1 MIQNSPDKAAGNF
14 ISPNQTLGAAVEFG
28 HITLNLLMKTDRT
41 RHGFLLSASAAL
53 ASLALAGCISSTA
66 PVLSDAKPV
75 LGERGVIHVFTVSQG
90 AAHDPGLL
98 SFQWSGSRYLI
109 RGKSIGY
116 SDFTAY
122 PYEGRDWI
130 VQGTTQRPSSQTSS
144 RVEYG
149 LARRLADGTYLLIPI
164 DEEDADQSAR
174 EKFCT
179 KTQDASC
186 RIATPEQL
194 FVFARAS
201 ADKPAE
207 GGALAVVVPAG
218 NGAKP

>member
-1 MIQNSPDKAAGNF
+1 M
-14 ISPNQTLGAAVEFG
+14 GATVKFG
-28 HITLNLLMKTDRT
+28 CITLKLLAKIKRI
-41 RHGFLLSASAAL
+41 RHGFLLSTGAAL
-53 ASLALAGCISSTA
+53 ATLALAGCISSTA

-75 LGERGVIHVFTVSQG
+75 LGERGLIHVFTLSQG
-90 AAHDPGLL
+90 AAHDPGLV
-98 SFQWSGSRYLI
+98 SFQWSGSRYLV
-109 RGKSIGY
+109 RGRPIGY

-130 VQGTTQRPSSQTSS
+130 VQGTTQRPPRS
-144 RVEYG
+144 VEYG
-149 LARRLADGTYLLIPI
+149 LARRLADGTYLLMPI
-164 DEEDADQSAR
+164 NEEDADQSAR

-179 KTQDASC
+179 KTQDATC

-201 ADKPAE
+201 ADKPVE

-218 NGAKP
+218 RGAKP

>member
-1 MIQNSPDKAAGNF
+1 VEFRLILLKLLTNINSPRSGFRTLAGLV
-14 ISPNQTLGAAVEFG
+14 LGA
-28 HITLNLLMKTDRT
+28 
-41 RHGFLLSASAAL
+41 
-53 ASLALAGCISSTA
+53 LALSGCVTSSA

-75 LGERGVIHVFTVSQG
+75 LGERGLIHVFTLYQG
-90 AAHDPGLL
+90 GAGDPTVV

-116 SDFTAY
+116 SEFTAY
-122 PYEGRDWI
+122 AYEGRDWI
-130 VQGTTQRPSSQTSS
+130 VQGTTQKAPL

-149 LARRLADGTYLLIPI
+149 LARKLAAGVYQLVPI
-164 DEEDADQSAR
+164 TEDDADAPTR

-194 FVFARAS
+194 FVLARAS
-201 ADKPAE
+201 ADKAGE
-207 GGALAVVVPAG
+207 SGALAVVIPG
-218 NGAKP
+218 RDGAKK

>member
-1 MIQNSPDKAAGNF
+1 MIQNWSGKTAGKF
-14 ISPNQTLGAAVEFG
+14 IHPSQNQGPPVEFG
-28 HITLNLLMKTDRT
+28 RILLNSIMKIKQT
-41 RHGFLLSASAAL
+41 RHGFLWPASAAL
-53 ASLALAGCISSTA
+53 AALGLAGCISSSA

-75 LGERGVIHVFTVSQG
+75 LGERGLIHAFRLSQG
-90 AAHDPGLL
+90 AAHDPGVV
-98 SFQWSGSRYLI
+98 SFQWSGSRYLV
-109 RGKSIGY
+109 RGKSIGF
-116 SDFTAY
+116 SDFTAH

-130 VQGTTQRPSSQTSS
+130 VQGTTQRAPR

-149 LARRLADGTYLLIPI
+149 LARRLADGVYLLVAINE
-164 DEEDADQSAR
+164 DDADEPTR

-201 ADKPAE
+201 ADKPVE
-207 GGALAVVVPAG
+207 GGGLAVVVPDG
-218 NGAKP
+218 DGAQR

>member
-1 MIQNSPDKAAGNF
+1 
-14 ISPNQTLGAAVEFG
+14 VEFG
-28 HITLNLLMKTDRT
+28 RILLNLLMKIKQT
-41 RHGFLLSASAAL
+41 RHGFLLLASAAW
-53 ASLALAGCISSTA
+53 AALALAGCISSTA

-75 LGERGVIHVFTVSQG
+75 LGERGLIHVFTLSHG
-90 AAHDPGLL
+90 AAHDPGVV
-98 SFQWSGSRYLI
+98 SFQWSGSRYLV
-109 RGKSIGY
+109 RGKPIGF

-130 VQGTTQRPSSQTSS
+130 VQATTQQRAPSQTLSHI
-144 RVEYG
+144 EYG
-149 LARRLADGTYLLIPI
+149 LARRLAEGVYLLVPI
-164 DEEDADQSAR
+164 NEEDADEPTR

-179 KTQDASC
+179 KTQDAAC

-201 ADKPAE
+201 ADKPLE
-207 GGALAVVVPAG
+207 GGALAVVVPSG

>member
-1 MIQNSPDKAAGNF
+1 
-14 ISPNQTLGAAVEFG
+14 VEFG
-28 HITLNLLMKTDRT
+28 RIILNLLMKINQN
-41 RHGFLLSASAAL
+41 RHGLLSPAGAAVAAL
-53 ASLALAGCISSTA
+53 ALSGCITSTG

-75 LGERGVIHVFTVSQG
+75 LGERGLIHVFTLSQG
-90 AAHDPGLL
+90 GASDPGVVA
-98 SFQWSGSRYLI
+98 FQWSGSRYLL

-116 SDFTAY
+116 GEFTAY

-130 VQGTTQRPSSQTSS
+130 VQGTTQRAPQ
-144 RVEYG
+144 RIEYG
-149 LARRLADGTYLLIPI
+149 LARKLTAGVYLLVPI
-164 DEEDADQSAR
+164 NEDDADEPTR

-201 ADKPAE
+201 ADKPLEA
-207 GGALAVVVPAG
+207 GGLAVVMPG
-218 NGAKP
+218 RNGAKP

>member
-1 MIQNSPDKAAGNF
+1 
-14 ISPNQTLGAAVEFG
+14 VE
-28 HITLNLLMKTDRT
+28 IERIVLNLLVKIKRT
-41 RHGFLLSASAAL
+41 GHGFLLPASTAL
-53 ASLALAGCISSTA
+53 ASLALGGCISSTA

-75 LGERGVIHVFTVSQG
+75 LGERGLIHVFTLSQG
-90 AAHDPGLL
+90 TAHDPGVV
-98 SFQWSGSRYLI
+98 SFRWSGSRYLV
-109 RGKSIGY
+109 RGKSIGF

-130 VQGTTQRPSSQTSS
+130 VQGSTQRAPSH
-144 RVEYG
+144 VEFG
-149 LARRLADGTYLLIPI
+149 LARRLADGAYLLVPI
-164 DEEDADQSAR
+164 NEDDADEPTR

-201 ADKPAE
+201 ADKPVE
-207 GGALAVVVPAG
+207 GGGLAVVVRG
-218 NGAKP
+218 GSGAKR

>member
-1 MIQNSPDKAAGNF
+1 MDFRHKA
-14 ISPNQTLGAAVEFG
+14 
-28 HITLNLLMKTDRT
+28 LNLLTQIIPYRG
-41 RHGFLLSASAAL
+41 GFWRFATAASTAFAL
-53 ASLALAGCISSTA
+53 TGCISSTG

-75 LGERGVIHVFTVSQG
+75 LGERGLIHAFTLSQG
-90 AAHDPGLL
+90 AAHDPEVV
-98 SFQWSGSRYLI
+98 SFQWSGSRYLV

-116 SDFTAY
+116 SEFTAH

-130 VQGTTQRPSSQTSS
+130 VQATTQRAPHRT
-144 RVEYG
+144 EYG
-149 LARRLADGTYLLIPI
+149 LARKLADGVYQLVAIN
-164 DEEDADQSAR
+164 ENDAEAPAR

-201 ADKPAE
+201 ADKPME
-207 GGALAVVVPAG
+207 GGGLAVVVPG
-218 NGAKP
+218 DNGAKR

>member
-1 MIQNSPDKAAGNF
+1 LNSIEKIKHTG
-14 ISPNQTLGAAVEFG
+14 
-28 HITLNLLMKTDRT
+28 R
-41 RHGFLLSASAAL
+41 GFFLAASAAL
-53 ASLALAGCISSTA
+53 AALALTGCISSSA

-75 LGERGVIHVFTVSQG
+75 LGERGLIHVFTLSQG
-90 AAHDPGLL
+90 AAHDPSVL
-98 SFQWSGSRYLI
+98 SFQWSGSRYLV
-109 RGKSIGY
+109 RGKSIGV

-130 VQGTTQRPSSQTSS
+130 VQGTTQRPPQ
-144 RVEYG
+144 RIEYG
-149 LARRLADGTYLLIPI
+149 LARRLADGVYLLVAI
-164 DEEDADQSAR
+164 DEDDADEPTR

-201 ADKPAE
+201 AAKPVE
-207 GGALAVVVPAG
+207 DGGLAVVVPG
-218 NGAKP
+218 RKGAQR

>member
-1 MIQNSPDKAAGNF
+1 VEFGRILLKYIVKIKQAGPGF
-14 ISPNQTLGAAVEFG
+14 LFHAGAAV
-28 HITLNLLMKTDRT
+28 
-41 RHGFLLSASAAL
+41 AAL
-53 ASLALAGCISSTA
+53 ALTGCISSTA
-66 PVLSDAKPV
+66 PILSDAKPV
-75 LGERGVIHVFTVSQG
+75 LGERGLIHVFTLSQG
-90 AAHDPGLL
+90 AAHDPGVV
-98 SFQWSGSRYLI
+98 SFQWSGSRYLL
-109 RGKSIGY
+109 RGKPIGF

-130 VQGTTQRPSSQTSS
+130 VQGTTQRPPS

-149 LARRLADGTYLLIPI
+149 LARKVADGVYLLVPI
-164 DEEDADQSAR
+164 NEDDADPPTR

-201 ADKPAE
+201 ADKPLE
-207 GGALAVVVPAG
+207 GGGLAVVVPSG
-218 NGAKP
+218 SGAQR

>member
-1 MIQNSPDKAAGNF
+1 
-14 ISPNQTLGAAVEFG
+14 VEFG
-28 HITLNLLMKTDRT
+28 RISLNLLMKINSAGR
-41 RHGFLLSASAAL
+41 GFWSLGSAAL
-53 ASLALAGCISSTA
+53 AALALSGCVTSTG

-75 LGERGVIHVFTVSQG
+75 LGERGLIHVFTLSQG
-90 AAHDPGLL
+90 GASDPGVV
-98 SFQWSGSRYLI
+98 SFQWSGSRYLV
-109 RGKSIGY
+109 RGKAIGY

-130 VQGTTQRPSSQTSS
+130 VQGTTQRAPQ
-144 RVEYG
+144 RIEYG
-149 LARRLADGTYLLIPI
+149 LARKLAAGVYLLMPI
-164 DEEDADQSAR
+164 NEDDADQATR

-201 ADKPAE
+201 ADQASE
-207 GGALAVVVPAG
+207 SGGLAVVVPPRTG
-218 NGAKP
+218 PNR

>member
-1 MIQNSPDKAAGNF
+1 MNSWHKALNPLVKF
-14 ISPNQTLGAAVEFG
+14 IPHQGGFLPLATVAGAA
-28 HITLNLLMKTDRT
+28 I
-41 RHGFLLSASAAL
+41 AL
-53 ASLALAGCISSTA
+53 TGCISSTG

-75 LGERGVIHVFTVSQG
+75 LGERGLIHAYTLSQG
-90 AAHDPGLL
+90 TAHDPEVV
-98 SFQWSGSRYLI
+98 SFQWSGSRYLV

-116 SDFTAY
+116 SEFTAH

-130 VQGTTQRPSSQTSS
+130 VQATTQRAPH
-144 RVEYG
+144 RIEYG
-149 LARRLADGTYLLIPI
+149 LARKLADGVYQLVAI
-164 DEEDADQSAR
+164 DENDAQAPAR

-201 ADKPAE
+201 ADKPME
-207 GGALAVVVPAG
+207 GGGLAVVVAG
-218 NGAKP
+218 DNGAKR

>member
-1 MIQNSPDKAAGNF
+1 MKI
-14 ISPNQTLGAAVEFG
+14 NQ
-28 HITLNLLMKTDRT
+28 HR
-41 RHGFLLSASAAL
+41 RGFLLPAGAAL
-53 ASLALAGCISSTA
+53 AALALSGCITSTG

-75 LGERGVIHVFTVSQG
+75 LGERGLIHVFTLSQG
-90 AAHDPGLL
+90 GASDP
-98 SFQWSGSRYLI
+98 SVVAFQWSGSRYLL

-116 SDFTAY
+116 SEFTAY

-130 VQGTTQRPSSQTSS
+130 VQGTTQRAPQ
-144 RVEYG
+144 RIEYG
-149 LARRLADGTYLLIPI
+149 LARKLANGVYLLVPVNE
-164 DEEDADQSAR
+164 DDADEPTR

-201 ADKPAE
+201 ADKPLEA
-207 GGALAVVVPAG
+207 GGLAVVIPG
-218 NGAKP
+218 RSGAKP

>member
-1 MIQNSPDKAAGNF
+1 MNSWHKALNSLVKF
-14 ISPNQTLGAAVEFG
+14 IPHQGGFLPLATVAGAA
-28 HITLNLLMKTDRT
+28 I
-41 RHGFLLSASAAL
+41 AL
-53 ASLALAGCISSTA
+53 TGCISSTG

-75 LGERGVIHVFTVSQG
+75 LGERGLIHAYTLSQG
-90 AAHDPGLL
+90 TAHDPEVV
-98 SFQWSGSRYLI
+98 SFQWSGSRYLV

-116 SDFTAY
+116 SEFTAH

-130 VQGTTQRPSSQTSS
+130 VQGTTQRAPH
-144 RVEYG
+144 RIEYG
-149 LARRLADGTYLLIPI
+149 LARKLADGVYQLVAI
-164 DEEDADQSAR
+164 DENDAQAPAR

-201 ADKPAE
+201 SDKPME
-207 GGALAVVVPAG
+207 GGGLAVVVAG
-218 NGAKP
+218 DNGAKR

>member
-1 MIQNSPDKAAGNF
+1 
-14 ISPNQTLGAAVEFG
+14 VEFG
-28 HITLNLLMKTDRT
+28 RIALILHTKTEQT
-41 RHGFLLSASAAL
+41 RGGFLLSASAAL
-53 ASLALAGCISSTA
+53 ASLALAGCITSTA

-75 LGERGVIHVFTVSQG
+75 LGERGLIHVFTLSQG
-90 AAHDPGLL
+90 AARDPGLV
-98 SFQWSGSRYLI
+98 SFQWSGSRYLV
-109 RGKSIGY
+109 RGKPIGY

-130 VQGTTQRPSSQTSS
+130 VQGTTQRPPI

-149 LARRLADGTYLLIPI
+149 LARRLADGTYLLTPI
-164 DEEDADQSAR
+164 NEEDADQSAR

-179 KTQDASC
+179 KTQDATC

-201 ADKPAE
+201 ADKPVE

-218 NGAKP
+218 RGAKP